1 MDLLQ
6 RFVDAQDSE
15 YRIAYAEIR
24 RGKKTS
30 HWIWFIFP
38 QLYGLG
44 VSEMSKRYGLT
55 VKEAVLFLKHPVLSL
70 RLRNILK
77 ILLEHKDKDIVRIM
91 GELDALKLQAS
102 MTLFNEFSP
111 NDIFGEVLDVF
122 YEGQKHQKTLNL
134 IYHVQG

>member
-111 NDIFGEVLDVF
+111 DDIFGEVLDVF

>member
-15 YRIAYAEIR
+15 YRIAYAEMKS
-24 RGKKTS
+24 GKKKS
-30 HWIWFIFP
+30 HWIWYVFP
-38 QLYGLG
+38 QLSGLG
-44 VSEMSKRYGLT
+44 SSEMSKRYGLT
-55 VKEAVLFLKHPVLSL
+55 VDEAILFLDHPILSL

-111 NDIFGEVLDVF
+111 DDIFDEVLNVF
-122 YEGQKHQKTLNL
+122 YGGQKHQKTLNL
-134 IYHVQG
+134 IYHVQE

>member
-1 MDLLQ
+1 MDSLQ
-6 RFVDAQDSE
+6 RFIDAQDSE
-15 YRIAYAEIR
+15 YRIAYAEMN

-30 HWIWFIFP
+30 HWIWYIFP
-38 QLYGLG
+38 QLSGLG
-44 VSEMSKRYGLT
+44 SSEMSKRYGLT
-55 VKEAVLFLKHPVLSL
+55 VDEAILFLDHPILSL

-111 NDIFGEVLDVF
+111 DDIFGEVLDVF